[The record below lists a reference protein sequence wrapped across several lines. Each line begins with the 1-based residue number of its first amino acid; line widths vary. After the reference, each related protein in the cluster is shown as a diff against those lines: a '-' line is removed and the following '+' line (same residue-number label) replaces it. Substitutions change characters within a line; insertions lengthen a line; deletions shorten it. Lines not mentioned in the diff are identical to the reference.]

1 MKNNKRFFVRE
12 RIYYSFSRLFMS
24 EFRKV
29 SKIKTEKLNLP
40 KDTWEIREGWAY
52 DESNKKTYYGHTKF
66 VSYEDGL
73 SWFKENEHFEVQK
86 DFDIEGYDSW
96 IRSVNKIL
104 EVNINDYKSLKF

>member
-12 RIYYSFSRLFMS
+12 VIYYSSSALFMS

-40 KDTWEIREGWAY
+40 KDTWEIREGY
-52 DESNKKTYYGHTKF
+52 GYNPTDKKTWYKHEKF
-66 VSYEDGL
+66 ISYEDGL
-73 SWFKENEHFEVQK
+73 SWFKENEQFEVQK
-86 DFDIEGYDSW
+86 DFDVEGYDSW

-104 EVNINDYKSLKF
+104 QVNINDYKPLKF